1 MGFLNTE
8 IFNNSIMDWIIALA
22 IAMGT
27 YFCIKGVVR
36 LLIRKFRKKTEAT
49 KNRFDGFA
57 LKILE
62 QTKGILIF
70 TIGLYFGIQYLV
82 LPFSWN
88 DAINKSAI
96 VLFALQVGYWLGG
109 LINFL
114 VEQKSDQASENKS
127 EKTAI
132 HAFGLFGKI
141 LIWVIVVMVILEN
154 VSNMNLDALI
164 TSLGIGGIAIGLAVQ
179 NILKDI
185 FASLSIYL
193 DKPFLVGDYIIVDDI
208 GGTVQNIGIK
218 STRIKT
224 LLGEEVIFA
233 NSDLLESRVHNFRKL
248 ERRRESMEI
257 RISVETSYENLRM
270 LPELFAHSIKNQE
283 LASFERAHL
292 ARLEEYAYVFE
303 IVYFIE
309 SADYTQYMDTK
320 QAVYLEILKQLQEKQ
335 IEMPYPTKTIVIN
348 K

>member
-1 MGFLNTE
+1 
-8 IFNNSIMDWIIALA
+8 MDWIIAFA
-22 IAMGT
+22 IALGT
-27 YFCIKGVVR
+27 FFCIKMVVR
-36 LLIRKFRKKTEAT
+36 VFIRKFRKKAEET
-49 KNRFDGFA
+49 KKRFNEFT
-57 LKILE
+57 LNVLE

-70 TIGLYFGIQYLV
+70 IIGLYFGIQHLEF
-82 LPFSWN
+82 PSDWN
-88 DAINKSAI
+88 DAINKCMV
-96 VLFALQVGYWLGG
+96 VLFALQVGFWVGG
-109 LINFL
+109 LINYL
-114 VEQKSDQASENKS
+114 VEQKSGQVSENKS

-141 LIWVIVVMVILEN
+141 LIWVIVALVILEN
-154 VSNMNLDALI
+154 VTGMNLDALI
-164 TSLGIGGIAIGLAVQ
+164 TSIGIGGIAIGLAVQ

-185 FASLSIYL
+185 FASLSIFL
-193 DKPFLVGDYIIVDDI
+193 DKPFLVGDYIVVDDI

-224 LLGEEVIFA
+224 LLGDEVIFA

-257 RISVETSYENLRM
+257 GVSLETSYENLRM
-270 LPELFAHSIKNQE
+270 LPELFANSIKDQE
-283 LASFERAHL
+283 SASFERAHL
-292 ARLEEYAYVFE
+292 TRFGEFAYVFE
-303 IVYFIE
+303 VVYFIE

-335 IEMPYPTKTIVIN
+335 IEMPYPTKSIVIN